1 MPDLRCGYEHSTQ
14 KQQPTVQHKVY
25 WKPSSVDQ
33 YLQHSTSLLRCS
45 ARVLTSQHC
54 MQELQ
59 KKEEKKRMKEEEKER
74 KRIEREERK
83 KAKEAAKMIGTE
95 ITKKTFFY

>member
-1 MPDLRCGYEHSTQ
+1 
-14 KQQPTVQHKVY
+14 
-25 WKPSSVDQ
+25 
-33 YLQHSTSLLRCS
+33 
-45 ARVLTSQHC
+45 

-83 KAKEAAKMIGTE
+83 KAKEAAKMKGTG
-95 ITKKTFFY
+95 ITKKIILLLEICKPT

>member
-1 MPDLRCGYEHSTQ
+1 
-14 KQQPTVQHKVY
+14 
-25 WKPSSVDQ
+25 
-33 YLQHSTSLLRCS
+33 
-45 ARVLTSQHC
+45 

-95 ITKKTFFY
+95 ITKKHSFIRNLQTYLIVCTVCMHWYACSL